1 MISRLMISLRKAA
14 DPQGAEG
21 TVEGRPV
28 NSTNL
33 PTMEFVSPRGR
44 AIGSEGDIPLDAHLE
59 SQIATQH
66 R

>member
-21 TVEGRPV
+21 TVEGPV

-33 PTMEFVSPRGR
+33 PTMEFVRPRGR
-44 AIGSEGDIPLDAHLE
+44 AIGTEGDIPLDTHLE